1 MWRKTSDISCLWLI
15 LLRLK
20 CLWDVLTILLKARI
34 LHYIHQMA
42 IGRGSMSHHK
52 VCGCFHSSLIA
63 RRLNKIICLKI
74 LPMGIESLRVKIVI
88 AALITWLEPKN
99 LVRCLTLRWFEKSWW
114 SAVTT
119 SNGGRL
125 TTSCMW
131 VYIAWL
137 GRKLVTRF
145 IDFHKLSIFSSLTI
159 IKLSRKSWRFP

>member
-1 MWRKTSDISCLWLI
+1 MWRETSEITGLWLF

-20 CLWDVLTILLKARI
+20 CLWDVLAILLKARI

-42 IGRGSMSHHK
+42 IGRGRISHHK
-52 VCGCFHSSLIA
+52 VCGRVHSSLIA
-63 RRLNKIICLKI
+63 GRLNKIICLKI
-74 LPMGIESLRVKIVI
+74 LLMGIESLRVKIVI

-99 LVRCLTLRWFEKSWW
+99 LVRCLMLRWFEKSWW
-114 SAVTT
+114 SAVT

-131 VYIAWL
+131 VNIAWL

-145 IDFHKLSIFSSLTI
+145 IDFHKLSIFCSLTI
-159 IKLSRKSWRFP
+159 IKLSWKSWRFP